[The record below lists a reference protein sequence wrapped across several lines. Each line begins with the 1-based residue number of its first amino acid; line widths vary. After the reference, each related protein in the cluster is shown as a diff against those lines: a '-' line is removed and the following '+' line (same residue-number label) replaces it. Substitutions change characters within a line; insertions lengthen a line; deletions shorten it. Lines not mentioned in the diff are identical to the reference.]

1 MSDVVL
7 ETKELGKAFGGLM
20 ALFDL
25 TFKVERKQIK
35 AIIGPNGAG
44 KTTLFNVITGML
56 PSTGGSVKLKGK
68 SISGLK
74 PHEIAALGVC
84 RTFQTVELFK
94 NMSVLE
100 NVMVGR
106 HCRTRAGMLRVGFR
120 LSGVKSEE
128 ERILETSTECLK
140 FIGLDRK
147 APETAGGLP
156 LGEQKLLEVARALA
170 TEPHILL
177 LDEPASGLNEA
188 EKERAAELIY
198 HIRDRGI
205 TVLLVEHDMDL
216 VMKIS
221 DEILVL
227 NYGQKIAEGSP
238 EQVRNNPKVIDAYL
252 GEDLDDA

>member
-1 MSDVVL
+1 MSDMIL
-7 ETKELGKAFGGLM
+7 ETKELQKAFGGLM

-25 TFKVERKQIK
+25 TFEVEKGQIK

-44 KTTLFNVITGML
+44 KTTLFNVITGMF
-56 PSTGGSVKLKGK
+56 PSTGGWVKFYGK
-68 SISGLK
+68 RIDGLK
-74 PHEIAALGVC
+74 AHEIATMGVS

-106 HCRTRAGMLRVGFR
+106 HCRTRSGMLRAGFR
-120 LSGVKSEE
+120 LHGVKSEE
-128 ERILETSTECLK
+128 EDILRTSMEWLI
-140 FIGLDRK
+140 FVGLDRK
-147 APETAGGLP
+147 ASESASSLP

-170 TEPHILL
+170 TEPKLLL

-188 EKERAAELIY
+188 ETERAAQLIY
-198 HIRDRGI
+198 KIRDQGT
-205 TVLLVEHDMDL
+205 TVVLVEHDMDL
-216 VMKIS
+216 VMKVS

-238 EQVRNNPKVIDAYL
+238 EEVKMDQRVIDAYL
-252 GEDLDDA
+252 GEDLDYA